1 MINKSTYQLMSVM
14 SIQSA
19 SMICMNGV
27 SRHKVDYPQA
37 HRDYFTLRSYRD

>member
-1 MINKSTYQLMSVM
+1 MINKSPNQLMSVV

-27 SRHKVDYPQA
+27 SRHKGVYPQA